1 MNVEPI
7 TVAVRDLSQGYTDDA
22 VGGVTA
28 YGGDLDV
35 RPPYQREFVY
45 RDDRRDEVVR
55 TILKGLPLN
64 VMYWVDRGPDARP
77 RYEVMD
83 GQQRTISVCSYVAG
97 QYSLDGRFFFN
108 LPRDVKERILG
119 YPLTVYVC
127 SGTESEKLD
136 WFRIVNIAGVQLND
150 QELLNAV
157 YAGPWVTDARAR
169 FSKPGGPAV
178 QVGGDWLKGSAIR
191 QDYLATVLGW
201 AAARHGASVEDYMGT
216 HQHDPTAQALWS
228 YFRSVLDWAQA
239 VFPVYRREMKGLPW
253 GPMYDANRDRTDLDP
268 NALEARVQELMADED
283 VTRKSGVYPYL
294 LDGDERH
301 LIFER
306 STNAPSA
313 PPTKPK
319 GTGAPCVAASSAWR
333 TCMRTTSSRGAV
345 AGTPCR
351 TTARCC
357 AVTATCARARKDR
370 TERKRGRPGA
380 RAFADPWNGSV
391 RIGAQDGSSPG

>member
-1 MNVEPI
+1 MKVEPMHV
-7 TVAVRDLSQGYTDDA
+7 TVRELAQGYTDA
-22 VGGVTA
+22 AEAGVTA

-45 RDDRRDEVVR
+45 HDSQRDEVVR
-55 TILKGLPLN
+55 TVLKGLPLN
-64 VMYWVDRGPDARP
+64 VMYWVDRGEGSRP

-97 QYSLDGRFFFN
+97 GYGIDGRFFFN
-108 LPRDVKERILG
+108 LPQDVKDRILD
-119 YPLTVYVC
+119 YRLTVYVC
-127 SGTESEKLD
+127 AGTQSEKLD

-201 AAARHGASVEDYMGT
+201 AAARHGIRVEDYMGT

-283 VTRKSGVYPYL
+283 VTRKSGVYRYL
-294 LDGDERH
+294 LDGDERR
-301 LIFER
+301 LSIRAFD
-306 STNAPSA
+306 
-313 PPTKPK
+313 K
-319 GTGAPCVAASSAWR
+319 R
-333 TCMRTTSSRGAV
+333 TQRTAYEAQGHRCAVCGGEFGLADMHADHIIPWSRGGHTV
-345 AGTPCR
+345 PDNCQMLCR
-351 TTARCC
+351 DCNL
-357 AVTATCARARKDR
+357 RK
-370 TERKRGRPGA
+370 
-380 RAFADPWNGSV
+380 
-391 RIGAQDGSSPG
+391 GAQR

>member
-1 MNVEPI
+1 MKVEPMHV
-7 TVAVRDLSQGYTDDA
+7 TVRELAQGYTDA
-22 VGGVTA
+22 AEAGVTA

-45 RDDRRDEVVR
+45 HDSQRDEVVR
-55 TILKGLPLN
+55 TVLKGLPLN
-64 VMYWVDRGPDARP
+64 VMYWVDRGEGSRP

-97 QYSLDGRFFFN
+97 GYGIDSRFFFN
-108 LPRDVKERILG
+108 LPQDVKDRILD
-119 YPLTVYVC
+119 YRLTVYVC
-127 SGTESEKLD
+127 AGTQSEKLD

-201 AAARHGASVEDYMGT
+201 AAARHGMRVEDYMGT

-283 VTRKSGVYPYL
+283 VTRKSGVYRYL
-294 LDGDERH
+294 LDGDERR
-301 LIFER
+301 LSIRAFDKR
-306 STNAPSA
+306 TQR
-313 PPTKPK
+313 
-319 GTGAPCVAASSAWR
+319 AAYEAQGHRCAVCGGEFGLADMHADHIIPW
-333 TCMRTTSSRGAV
+333 SRGGHTV
-345 AGTPCR
+345 PDNCQMLCR
-351 TTARCC
+351 DCNL
-357 AVTATCARARKDR
+357 RK
-370 TERKRGRPGA
+370 
-380 RAFADPWNGSV
+380 
-391 RIGAQDGSSPG
+391 GAQR